1 MKQSKKGMLMA
12 ALICGT
18 IAPVVFSGTSVFAA
32 EKDEKAADEALQ
44 AFELNPMVITA
55 EKIERSD
62 LDTPAGTSVI
72 TAEEIARSGAK
83 TAYEVIERQVGF
95 TNKAYGAGG
104 REFGGSSSRIM
115 LRGLDKGTLILVNGA
130 PLNLENY
137 NSTEGIPVEAIEK
150 IEVVR
155 GAQSAMYGP
164 EAIGGVV
171 NIITKKGGK
180 SKTTLSYGAGNYDQ
194 KWGITSSGKHYIAHI
209 SKDYYGKVKEVNPTL
224 KGFID
229 AKGKKQS
236 YYKYRHRKSSKLNGF
251 ISISPTDKLTIQ
263 YAHTHGK
270 YYRDAYTITPDYK
283 LDGGGTSYLYD
294 EERNNIS
301 VTYDDKNAMFK
312 SILSYNSRRSDPRS
326 GSIKKFALPN
336 ERLWQYS
343 SNWKLYNITWDTQK
357 GWKFR
362 NDKDSLIVGLN
373 LQKDHATTWLT
384 KNHRNKADRKSYAIY
399 SSYKYQFSPKFSTT
413 VGLRALHVDDAARD
427 NQNKL
432 LPQISTLY
440 KITDNASWYV
450 NIGKSF
456 ELPAVHDYFS
466 KDRPKG
472 VAQVKPQE
480 GWTYETGVKVVNK
493 SNSWKFDVFHMDIDG
508 KFKYNKNPD
517 GTFYA
522 SNFGKFKNTGVELE
536 YTQKFSD
543 KLSMR
548 LGAMIADPK
557 AKDKDDGQYEQAEAK
572 LQLTAGIDYQIGKF
586 TANLNYLYLG
596 KRQLSYYTSDFV
608 KNRDAGYQ
616 DRTVPHRSLLNA
628 AFTYK
633 PDKRN
638 TVQLTLNNIFD
649 NKDCINEYESWGMPF
664 NWMLSYNYTF

>member
-1 MKQSKKGMLMA
+1 MKQSRKGMLMA

-18 IAPVVFSGTSVFAA
+18 IVPVLFGGTSAYAA
-32 EKDEKAADEALQ
+32 EAEEEAALQ

-55 EKIERSD
+55 EKVERSD
-62 LDTPAGTSVI
+62 LDTPAGTSII
-72 TAEEIARSGAK
+72 TAEEIERSGAK
-83 TAYEVIERQVGF
+83 TAYDVIERQVGF

-104 REFGGSSSRIM
+104 REFGGSSSRII
-115 LRGLDKGTLILVNGA
+115 LRGLDKGTLVLVNGA

-137 NSTEGIPVEAIEK
+137 NSTEGIPTEAIEK

-164 EAIGGVV
+164 EAVGGVV

-180 SKTTLSYGAGNYDQ
+180 SRTTLSYGAGNYDQ
-194 KWGITSSGKHYIAHI
+194 KWGITTSGKNYLAHI
-209 SKDYYGKVKEVNPTL
+209 SKDYYGKVNEVNPTL
-224 KGFID
+224 KGFI
-229 AKGKKQS
+229 KEGKKQS
-236 YYKYRHRKSSKLNGF
+236 YYKYRHRNSSKLNGF
-251 ISISPTDKLTIQ
+251 ITVSPTDKLSIQ

-270 YYRDAYTITPDYK
+270 YYRDAYTIEPDYK

-294 EERNNIS
+294 ETRDNVS
-301 VTYDDKNAMFK
+301 VTYDDKDAMFK
-312 SILSYNSRRSDPRS
+312 SILSYNSRRSDPTS
-326 GSIKKFALPN
+326 GKIKNFSLP
-336 ERLWQYS
+336 EKLAWQYS

-357 GWKFR
+357 GWTFR
-362 NDKDSLIVGLN
+362 NDKDSLIIGLN
-373 LQKDHATTWLT
+373 LQKDGATTWLNGTT
-384 KNHRNKADRKSYAIY
+384 KNKADRKSYSLY
-399 SSYKYQFSPKFSTT
+399 SSYRYQFSPKFSTT
-413 VGLRALHVDDAARD
+413 LGLRGMHIDDAAED

-440 KITDNASWYV
+440 KISDKASWYI
-450 NIGKSF
+450 NIGKSY

-466 KDRPKG
+466 SARPKG

-480 GWTYETGVKVVNK
+480 GWTYETGIKVMNK

-508 KFKYNKNPD
+508 KFKYNKNDD

-522 SNFGKFKNTGVELE
+522 ANYGKFKNTGVELE

-543 KLSMR
+543 KLNMR
-548 LGAMIADPK
+548 LGMMIADPK
-557 AKDKDDGQYEQAEAK
+557 AKDDDNMPYEQAEAK
-572 LQLTAGIDYQIGKF
+572 FQLSAGLDYQIGKL

-608 KNRDAGYQ
+608 KKGDAGYQ
-616 DRTVPHRSLLNA
+616 DRVTPHRSLLNA

-633 PDKRN
+633 PDKHN
-638 TVQLTLNNIFD
+638 SMQLILNNILD
-649 NKDCINEYESWGMPF
+649 THDCINEYESWGMPF
-664 NWMLSYNYTF
+664 NWMMTYSYTF